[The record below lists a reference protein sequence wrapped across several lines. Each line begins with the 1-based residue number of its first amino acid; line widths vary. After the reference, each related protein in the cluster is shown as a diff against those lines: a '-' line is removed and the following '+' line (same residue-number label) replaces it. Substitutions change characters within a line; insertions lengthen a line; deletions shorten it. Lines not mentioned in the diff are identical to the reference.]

1 MCYRQTRNK
10 IYEKMNAALKT
21 SFSCLIAD
29 DYEIDRLTVMA
40 HLRKYPFI
48 EIAGTYEKPEKALEH
63 LQQRT
68 VDILFLDID
77 MPGLSGLELR
87 SRFME
92 IPACIFITAYPDYA
106 VEAFEAAALDFLI
119 KPITGD
125 RFDRTIQRIR
135 EYFDTRQKAD
145 LFEHSLGQD
154 TIFIKE
160 GHEKTKVRLHDILY
174 LEALRDY
181 TTIVTP
187 QKKYHVLTTL
197 GNLLNETEFQSFIRI
212 HRSFAVQRH
221 YVRKLDTRNV
231 YLDNVSLPLG
241 KAYKTQIE
249 TLFQ

>member
-1 MCYRQTRNK
+1 MSETPK
-10 IYEKMNAALKT
+10 KT
-21 SFSCLIAD
+21 FTCLIAD
-29 DYEIDRLTVMA
+29 DYEIDRLTVTA

-48 EIAGTYEKPEKALEH
+48 EIAATCDNALKALEY
-63 LQQRT
+63 LQKHP

-77 MPGLSGLELR
+77 MPGLNGLSLR
-87 SRFME
+87 SRFMD
-92 IPACIFITAYPDYA
+92 IRACVFITAYPDYA
-106 VEAFEAAALDFLI
+106 VDAFEAAAPDFLI
-119 KPITGD
+119 KPIPAD
-125 RFDRTIQRIR
+125 RFGKAIERIR
-135 EYFDTRQKAD
+135 EYFNLRLKAD

-187 QKKYHVLTTL
+187 QRKYHVLATL
-197 GNLLNETEFQSFIRI
+197 GHLLNEKEFRSFIRI

-231 YLDNVSLPLG
+231 YLDDVSLPLG
-241 KAYKTQIE
+241 KAYKTDIE
-249 TLFQ
+249 KIFN

>member
-1 MCYRQTRNK
+1 MPDRRTCNK
-10 IYEKMNAALKT
+10 IYEMNVALKT
-21 SFSCLIAD
+21 SLSCLIAD
-29 DYEIDRLTVMA
+29 DNEIDRLTVMA
-40 HLRKYPFI
+40 HLRKFPFI
-48 EIAGTYEKPEKALEH
+48 EIAGSYDRPEKALEH
-63 LQQRT
+63 LQQRP

-77 MPGLSGLELR
+77 MPGLNGIELR
-87 SRFME
+87 SRFMD

-106 VEAFEAAALDFLI
+106 VDAFEAAALDFLI

-125 RFDRTIQRIR
+125 RFDRAIQRTR
-135 EYFDTRQKAD
+135 EYFDTRKKAD
-145 LFEHSLGQD
+145 LFEHSLGNA

-187 QKKYHVLTTL
+187 QRKYHVLTTL
-197 GNLLNETEFQSFIRI
+197 GRLLNESEFHSFIRI

-221 YVRKLDTRNV
+221 YVRKLDNHNV
-231 YLDNVSLPLG
+231 YLENVSLPLG

>member
-1 MCYRQTRNK
+1 MSET
-10 IYEKMNAALKT
+10 LKT
-21 SFSCLIAD
+21 NLTCLIAD
-29 DYEIDRLTVMA
+29 DYEIDRLTVVA
-40 HLRKYPFI
+40 YLRKYPFI
-48 EIAGTYEKPEKALEH
+48 QISGVYDNSQKALEH
-63 LQQRT
+63 LQKKP

-92 IPACIFITAYPDYA
+92 IQVCIFITAYPDYA
-106 VEAFEAAALDFLI
+106 VDAFEAAALDLLI

-125 RFDRTIQRIR
+125 RFAKTIQRTR
-135 EYFDTRQKAD
+135 EYFDLRQKAG

-160 GHEKTKVRLHDILY
+160 GHEKTKVKLHDILY

-187 QKKYHVLTTL
+187 QRKYHVLTSL
-197 GNLLNETEFQSFIRI
+197 GNLLNESEFRSFIRI

-231 YLDNVSLPLG
+231 YLDDVSLPLG
-241 KAYKTQIE
+241 KAYKTDIE
-249 TLFQ
+249 KIFN